1 MMSSAAVGAGNKAP
15 TFNLVRWFG
24 LVSACAII
32 VLAGIAAWSMQRF
45 MTENIL
51 ARDAETMML
60 FINSIVQD
68 EQAEGY
74 FLGEAPA
81 RGDRHV
87 GDFYA
92 HLGNMP
98 GVLRANAYNL
108 GRQVIWS
115 TDPSLVGRVETHNV
129 ELERALGGRPVVE
142 SGYAGSHDKP
152 EHAGLAESGT
162 FFVENYLPIWSRSGG
177 PRVIGVVEV
186 YRTPEALAHA
196 IHRGRQMVIA
206 GAVGAGLVLYCAL
219 FWLIARAA
227 RLIEAQQRE
236 LIATRTL
243 AASGEVASAVAHGLR
258 NPLAA
263 IRSAAELSLDGD
275 PAEQQRLLREII
287 ADTDRLEEWVREYL
301 HYARAEA
308 VEPEPLPL
316 GPALERCLAQI
327 AAQCRQRGIEVD
339 VRLAP
344 DLPPC
349 LAEPLLLGQAVSSLL
364 TNAVEA
370 MPDGGRLSVEA
381 RLKGEIHILVRVMDT
396 GPGMSSTELQS
407 AFLPYYSRKPGGLG
421 LGLPLARQI
430 AQRLGGSLDLM
441 SLPGQGTEARLLLL
455 GAGS

>member
-1 MMSSAAVGAGNKAP
+1 MMSSAAFGAGNGAP

-68 EQAEGY
+68 ERAEGY
-74 FLGEAPA
+74 FLGDAPDS
-81 RGDRHV
+81 GSRHV
-87 GDFYA
+87 GDFYG
-92 HLGNMP
+92 HVGNMP
-98 GVLRANAYNL
+98 GVLRANTYNL
-108 GRQVIWS
+108 DRRVIWS
-115 TDPSLVGRVETHNV
+115 TDPSLVGRVETYNV

-152 EHAGLAESGT
+152 EHASLAEDGT

-196 IHRGRQMVIA
+196 IRRGRQMVVA
-206 GAVGAGLVLYCAL
+206 GAVGAGLALYCAL

-236 LIATRTL
+236 LITARTL

-263 IRSAAELSLDGD
+263 IRSAAELSLDSD

-316 GPALERCLAQI
+316 GPVLERCLAQI
-327 AAQCRQRGIEVD
+327 AAQCRQRGIEVA
-339 VRLAP
+339 VCLAP

-349 LAEPLLLGQAVSSLL
+349 LAEPLLLGQAVASLL

-381 RLKGEIHILVRVMDT
+381 RLKSEIHILVRVMDT
-396 GPGMSSTELQS
+396 GPGMSSMELQS